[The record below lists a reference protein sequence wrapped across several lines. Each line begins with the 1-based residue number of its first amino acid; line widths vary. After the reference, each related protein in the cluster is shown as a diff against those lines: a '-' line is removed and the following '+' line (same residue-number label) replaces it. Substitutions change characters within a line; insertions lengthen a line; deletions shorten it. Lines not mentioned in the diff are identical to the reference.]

1 MAKNVLGGLYK
12 KEDDKKRE
20 SLKEKEGK
28 EMRKTESISGEINE
42 AKIGGIIAVPMRR
55 KNVFITGHI
64 QSKYYFR
71 KNA

>member
-42 AKIGGIIAVPMRR
+42 AKIGGYYRR
-55 KNVFITGHI
+55 THEEEKCLYHRAHTE
-64 QSKYYFR
+64 
-71 KNA
+71 